1 MASSSSVS
9 GQPVDLVGLGQGEEN
24 KLSVNPEFEDDKRL
38 QLLQTLEDLAPN
50 HKWPREVWA
59 CFWLSDVE
67 MLEERVEGLKTTDSN
82 TIYISGIEAIVA
94 QGEVAKKCSFPFSKG
109 RGRGSRPGTS
119 GQTTP
124 MAASP
129 LRQAESLTGPPRK
142 RKRLDDS
149 SPSPPSSPD
158 KRSKEAK
165 EGCLDR
171 DRETC
176 VITKAGDPHVAHI
189 FPFSMRRFRDTP
201 FDDAVA
207 APWNVLNL
215 FWTET
220 RIRSWYNAITTS
232 AGTESVENLLS
243 LAPSVQ
249 DYQGKAYFALQ
260 PRELSADKKRLTVG
274 FYWMRRMTD
283 LPKRVSLLRK
293 PDMRN
298 DLDMGGD
305 VSKPVKLWNVGSER
319 KICSGD
325 EITFETRDLEN
336 LPLPSREL
344 LDMQWVLQRLSALA
358 GAADVE
364 DDIESAS
371 DDEDIKAYY

>member
-9 GQPVDLVGLGQGEEN
+9 GQPVGLVGLGQGEEN

-38 QLLQTLEDLAPN
+38 QLLQTLEDLALN

-94 QGEVAKKCSFPFSKG
+94 QGEVAKKWLQLE
-109 RGRGSRPGTS
+109 RGRASRPGTS

-189 FPFSMRRFRDTP
+189 FPFSMRRFQDTP
-201 FDDAVA
+201 LDDAVA
-207 APWNVLNL
+207 APWNVLKL

-232 AGTESVENLLS
+232 ARTESVESLLS

-249 DYQGKAYFALQ
+249 DYQGKAYFDLQ